1 VRRLSLLLLTIA
13 VSPSAHA
20 QIVRSRF
27 PVQEP
32 PAWVSLGVSF
42 QQGWTVTDGT
52 TGSTWTFGNA
62 IPWQASLERSINGGT
77 TIGIRGTTGTVPLTY
92 QGPLGTSQA
101 DANVSQLFGTFRV
114 SSGRE
119 FHTILEVSAG
129 ATLYSNFRERGTDAK
144 LGPASPDG
152 DFTFVFGYGFGYA
165 FSPRFSIDVVQDID
179 TVWHQ
184 KDGLAAGEDAS
195 TRIHGT
201 RLVGRLGL
209 GGR

>member
-1 VRRLSLLLLTIA
+1 MRRLSLLLLTIV

-32 PAWVSLGVSF
+32 PAWVSGGVSF
-42 QQGWTVTDGT
+42 QQGWTVIDGT

-62 IPWQASLERSINGGT
+62 IPWQGSIERSINGGT
-77 TIGIRGTTGTVPLTY
+77 TLGLRATTGKIPLTY
-92 QGPLGTSQA
+92 QGPLGTTQA
-101 DANVSQLFGTFRV
+101 DADVSQLFGTFRV

-119 FHTILEVSAG
+119 FHTVLEVSAG
-129 ATLYSNFRERGTDAK
+129 TTVYSSFHERATNTK
-144 LGPASPDG
+144 LGPASPDA
-152 DFTFVFGYGFGYA
+152 DFTFVFGYGFGYS
-165 FSPRFSIDVVQDID
+165 FSPRVSVDVVQDIN
-179 TVWHQ
+179 TLWHQ
-184 KDGLAAGEDAS
+184 KDGLLAGDDSS

-201 RLVGRLGL
+201 RLVGRIGL

>member
-1 VRRLSLLLLTIA
+1 VRRLSVLLLAMA
-13 VSPSAHA
+13 VSSSAHA

-32 PAWVSLGVSF
+32 PAWVSGGATF
-42 QQGWTVTDGT
+42 QQAWTVRDGT
-52 TGSTWTFGNA
+52 TGSTWNFGNA
-62 IPWQASLERSINGGT
+62 IPWQGSLERTISGGT
-77 TIGIRGTTGTVPLTY
+77 TLGIRGTTGMIPLTY
-92 QGPLGTSQA
+92 QGPLGTTEA

-129 ATLYSNFRERGTDAK
+129 TTLYSNFRERGTGAK
-144 LGPASPDG
+144 LGPASSDA

-165 FSPRFSIDVVQDID
+165 FSPRFSIDVVQDIN

-184 KDGLAAGEDAS
+184 KDGLQAGDDSS